1 MNSSAA
7 RREAVKAYKERKAR
21 RGVFA
26 VRCNT
31 TGAVWAGSSPN
42 LEATRNGLWFQL
54 RVGSHFDK
62 SLQTEWSAQGE
73 TAFEYEVLEV
83 LDDEVSA
90 TAASGLLKEKR
101 RDWAARLG
109 ARILL

>member
-1 MNSSAA
+1 MNSKAA
-7 RREAVKAYKERKAR
+7 KKEAIKACKERKAR

-26 VRCNT
+26 LRCKA

-73 TAFEYEVLEV
+73 AAFEYEVLEV
-83 LDDEVSA
+83 LADDVP
-90 TAASGLLKEKR
+90 AAAAGDLLKEKR